1 MKCTHCNKEIDNDSL
16 YCTYC
21 GVKIVNENNNIVVN
35 QDINKDENNNTVI
48 NQDIN
53 KDENNNTVISQ
64 DINKDENNNTVI
76 SQDINKDENNNTVI
90 NQDINKDEN
99 NNKETKSNNRKGTI
113 KIITTVIVVVIIIVK
128 ILNAVGTKESYNNS
142 NIENIT
148 PEESTSNNDEII
160 LDRMLQIH
168 NERQKLLPKI
178 DAAYR
183 AFQIHLAKGYF
194 IGTSPDRSRLIN
206 YKEEMEN
213 LCDEYIR
220 LAYQLSDNEKIVNEA
235 IRQKENIMSAFDN
248 MRLY

>member
-21 GVKIVNENNNIVVN
+21 GEKIINEKNNV
-35 QDINKDENNNTVI
+35 VI
-48 NQDIN
+48 NQDIK
-53 KDENNNTVISQ
+53 KDES
-64 DINKDENNNTVI
+64 INIDKNIKSENR
-76 SQDINKDENNNTVI
+76 
-90 NQDINKDEN
+90 
-99 NNKETKSNNRKGTI
+99 KETIKTI
-113 KIITTVIVVVIIIVK
+113 ITVIVLVFIIIN
-128 ILNAVGTKESYNNS
+128 IFNAIDTKKSSNES